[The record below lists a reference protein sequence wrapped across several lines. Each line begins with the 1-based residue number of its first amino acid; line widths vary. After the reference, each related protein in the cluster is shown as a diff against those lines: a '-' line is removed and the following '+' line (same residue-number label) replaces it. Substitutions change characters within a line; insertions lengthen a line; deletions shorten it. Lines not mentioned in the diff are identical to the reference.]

1 MPPAAPPFPAFE
13 DWKRMSERE
22 QDALLDRLEA
32 KRRRRPMALRLAI
45 GLGCIAA
52 AAAVV
57 AGYIILALA

>member
-13 DWKRMSERE
+13 DWQRMSERE

-32 KRRRRPMALRLAI
+32 KRRRGPVALRLAL

-52 AAAVV
+52 AAVV
-57 AGYIILALA
+57 AGYVILALA